1 MKLDIYSKKLRDKV
15 SEFQTH
21 VSHSFNDA
29 SFSREERID
38 DFQDAW
44 KYYRVLDPVQKCKG
58 DNKEA
63 YREPVLRETVDSI
76 HPSILNVFCENDSEA
91 VVFRT
96 LSKFVK
102 SATAEAV
109 NNTIN
114 DIFLRQNSGYE
125 KIYDASLEALVT
137 GDCYGKVYSC
147 EEIVTDT
154 FISEEWL
161 PYEFLSVIL
170 EEYPDTD
177 IEQFKTRNKT
187 IKGQKIKEFKT
198 EGEVELTRIE
208 TKIKFDYIPFGEIY
222 VDPIATSID
231 TARYIAHRTIQTKG
245 ELLDRFPD
253 CVEQIQAANTINS
266 LSESNTSNFKLETL
280 KEHASKDD
288 YYTSFVDE
296 TEVDVYLYEH
306 WIYSSLLDKD
316 NKTKY
321 YQVFTVDGEATEI
334 LEVNEVEPCD
344 MPFIKGE
351 VQPLPDSLWG
361 ISLYSMCKHEQDLMT
376 RLTDQIARN
385 GDNANFRR
393 YTAVKGAYDRRSLLD
408 NRPGGV
414 VEIQT
419 QGAIDIFPYHQL
431 PQATNDLYT
440 KLSEN
445 VSKVKGNA
453 LSPDLSGSLNNVAAS
468 TVAMAVQ
475 NMEMK
480 DKKFSKA
487 FALSFMKPL
496 FEKIYLLMKKEDY
509 PIEHNGT
516 VINGSSLP
524 SRYDFVVDVNTS
536 NDNARIAGQLMNIA
550 MAEAQLSQAKSPL
563 ITPQK
568 RYNIFAESLKYTGI
582 SPEKF
587 LENPADQPK
596 PDPQVVAQ
604 QQAFQKGMRDL
615 EFQQKNADYTKTLAE
630 ITEINANIERDKEKS
645 INDFLKV
652 TGQLE
657 QDGKK
662 VSLENVRT
670 GLEELNRIREQN
682 REDFVATRDLSQH
695 AASGEPIQAQYH
707 IS

>member
-44 KYYRVLDPVQKCKG
+44 KYYRALDPVQKCKG
-58 DNKEA
+58 SNKEA
-63 YREPVLRETVDSI
+63 YIEPVLRETVDSI
-76 HPSILNVFCENDSEA
+76 HPSMLNVFCENDSEA
-91 VVFRT
+91 VVFRP

-114 DIFLRQNSGYE
+114 DIFLRQNNGY
-125 KIYDASLEALVT
+125 KKLYDATLEALVT

-147 EEIVTDT
+147 EELVTDT
-154 FISEEWL
+154 FTSEEWM
-161 PYEFLSVIL
+161 PYDFLSVIL

-177 IEQFKTRNKT
+177 IEQFKTKT
-187 IKGQKIKEFKT
+187 SKGIKQFKT
-198 EGEVELTRIE
+198 EGEVELVRVE

-222 VDPIATSID
+222 VDPIATSIN
-231 TARYIAHRTIQTKG
+231 TARYIGHRTIQTKG

-288 YYTSFVDE
+288 YYTSFVDDM
-296 TEVDVYLYEH
+296 EVDVYLYEH
-306 WIYSSLLDKD
+306 WLYSSLLCKD

-334 LEVNEVEPCD
+334 LEINEVEPCD

-361 ISLYSMCKHEQDLMT
+361 ISLYSMCKNEQDLMT

-414 VEIQT
+414 VEVQT
-419 QGAIDIFPYHQL
+419 QGAVEPFPYHQL
-431 PQATNDLYT
+431 PQATNDLYA
-440 KLSEN
+440 KISEN
-445 VSKVKGNA
+445 VNKVKGNA

-475 NMEMK
+475 NMEMQ

-496 FEKIYLLMKKEDY
+496 FEKIYKLMKKEDY
-509 PIEHNGT
+509 KIEHNDT

-550 MAEAQLSQAKSPL
+550 MAEAQLSQAQSPL
-563 ITPQK
+563 ITPQE
-568 RYNIFAESLKYTGI
+568 RYNIFAESLKATGT

-587 LENPADQPK
+587 LRNPADQPK
-596 PDPQVVAQ
+596 PDPKIMAEQQV
-604 QQAFQKGMRDL
+604 FQKAVKDL
-615 EFQQKNADYTKTLAE
+615 QFQKENAEYMKTLAE
-630 ITEINANIERDKEKS
+630 TIQINSEIERAKEKS
-645 INDFLKV
+645 ITDFLKV

-662 VSLENVRT
+662 ITLDNIKA
-670 GLEELNRIREQN
+670 GLEGLNKLHEN
-682 REDFVATRDLSQH
+682 EREDFIAMRDMAQH